1 MSISVP
7 EERPINLGRTGLVYL
22 SAALFCALFGAIYE
36 HFSHGVYSGFMIY
49 AFVYPLALGALPFFA
64 MSLSGRRL
72 PGRLPFN
79 LYNAGIATLTV
90 GSIFRGVLDIYGT
103 TNSLTTVYWALGAG
117 LTLFGAVLYL
127 FGQGKGRFI

>member
-7 EERPINLGRTGLVYL
+7 KEKPVNPGRTGLVYL

-49 AFVYPLALGALPFFA
+49 AFVFPLAFGALPFFA
-64 MSLSGRRL
+64 MAITGRRF
-72 PGRLPFN
+72 PRRLPFN

-103 TNSLTTVYWALGAG
+103 TNSLITVYWVFGTG
-117 LTLFGAVLYL
+117 LTLIGAVLYL